1 MAFPTFFHFNCQMGW
16 YKSTIRR
23 RLEYT
28 ASEIAKISHVRLD
41 AKSVFLKESFA
52 TLLHLSFLFPQN
64 YLKVKLS
71 I

>member
-1 MAFPTFFHFNCQMGW
+1 MAFSSFFHFNCQMGW
-16 YKSTIRR
+16 YKSTVHM

-28 ASEIAKISHVRLD
+28 ASEIAKISHVSLE
-41 AKSVFLKESFA
+41 AKFVFLKESFA
-52 TLLHLSFLFPQN
+52 TLVHSPLLFPQN

>member
-1 MAFPTFFHFNCQMGW
+1 MGW
-16 YKSTIRR
+16 YKSPIHR

-28 ASEIAKISHVRLD
+28 ASEIAKISYVSLE

-52 TLLHLSFLFPQN
+52 TLVHLSLLFPQN